1 MWSGGTTVL
10 MEELK
15 FSDGEGVKAG
25 PGFGAL
31 VGTSCRLWESS
42 AKKESPWRCSASSC
56 TPTPNCKTHFCRRFY
71 VYNINFLVTGL
82 HAQPAGGKTPRLR
95 INFAIACSKW
105 QYIKTEKEFFC
116 KASPLGSTSSI
127 DLRVRLGAPARSSAY
142 CLPPPHPSDGRP

>member
-42 AKKESPWRCSASSC
+42 ATKESPWRCPASSC

-71 VYNINFLVTGL
+71 VYNINVLVTEL
-82 HAQPAGGKTPRLR
+82 HARPDLQGSAIAHRLR
-95 INFAIACSKW
+95 HRVSQVAIYKDR
-105 QYIKTEKEFFC
+105 E
-116 KASPLGSTSSI
+116 
-127 DLRVRLGAPARSSAY
+127 RVFL
-142 CLPPPHPSDGRP
+142 